1 MKTIDGKARTIR
13 EILSQDL
20 LFLFKAPI
28 RDLCGLGRSPAHE
41 PCRRPRMAIEWLG
54 NAPYSRLACRHRL
67 ARPRGQEASLSR
79 GTALG
84 VLVKLPA

>member
-28 RDLCGLGRSPAHE
+28 RDLCGLDRSPAHE

-54 NAPYSRLACRHRL
+54 NAPYSRLACRQVGPAPWSRSL
-67 ARPRGQEASLSR
+67 AIAWNGLGRPG
-79 GTALG
+79 
-84 VLVKLPA
+84 